1 MTYRFRTA
9 HKFAAFSI
17 GLCALALASCTN
29 QSAPGRAPVVAG
41 AKYVAMGS
49 SFASGP
55 GVTTSADSPPNR
67 CQRSIDNYAHQLA
80 RKRNLTLVDVSCGG
94 ATTAHILGAWN
105 ELPAQVEAITP
116 DTALVTITIGGNDVG
131 FVSGLMAGS
140 CEADPAQRS
149 AGVVTMCE
157 RLKAHGRSMQQSA
170 ATVQM
175 KPDDAA
181 WSGLESGLDTIA
193 AEVRRRAPQAR
204 LVFVDYVTLVPGDAL
219 CPTLPLSA
227 PAAETA
233 RATAARLSQLTA
245 TVALRSGADL
255 IKASELSKDHHIC
268 AEDSWST
275 GFVPP
280 AGAVGLSIYHPKLE
294 AMTAIA
300 EALDAQLGQ

>member
-1 MTYRFRTA
+1 MTYRIRTA
-9 HKFAAFSI
+9 HRFAVFSA
-17 GLCALALASCTN
+17 GLCSLALTSCTP
-29 QSAPGRAPVVAG
+29 QAAPGRAPVVAG

-55 GVTTSADSPPNR
+55 GVTTSADTPPNR

-105 ELPAQVEAITP
+105 ELPAQIEAITP
-116 DTALVTITIGGNDVG
+116 DTALVTITIGGNDAG

-140 CEADPAQRS
+140 CETDPAERS
-149 AGVVTMCE
+149 AGVAMMCE
-157 RLKAHGRSMQQSA
+157 RLKAYGRSMQQSA

-175 KPDDAA
+175 KPDEAA
-181 WSGLESGLDTIA
+181 WSRLEAGLDMIT

-204 LVFVDYVTLVPGDAL
+204 LVFVDYVTLVPTGAL
-219 CPTLPLSA
+219 CPELPLSV
-227 PAAETA
+227 PAATAA
-233 RATAARLSQLTA
+233 RATAVRLAQLTA
-245 TVALRSGADL
+245 KVALRSGADL
-255 IKASELSKDHHIC
+255 IKASELSKDHHVC

-280 AGAVGLSIYHPKLE
+280 KGSVSPSIYHPKLE